1 MLRCWNDESKSVVH
15 KIAIKMNTTEV
26 IDSAINI
33 LAQNIVI
40 SNLIITVLGFP
51 AHKSVCWIVDT
62 PMTNFWNFDTQT
74 RFFQVSLNLNAFVGV
89 RTCHRKI
96 KLLSLYYEW
105 LPQQN
110 WICYHISGVVPFPG
124 NIRQLWIKCWSTWNH
139 EINKYHSIFS
149 MPHKDFIDTDTRYKN
164 QS

>member
-1 MLRCWNDESKSVVH
+1 MQFDVQMLAQCYKKIHAEINFYYFYCTVQLLNHTSKFYYWLRFLEYLVWYFLVIETTRYINQINLFIYVKSVVH

-62 PMTNFWNFDTQT
+62 PMTNFWNFWYRRD
-74 RFFQVSLNLNAFVGV
+74 FFKF
-89 RTCHRKI
+89 
-96 KLLSLYYEW
+96 KLKC
-105 LPQQN
+105 
-110 WICYHISGVVPFPG
+110 ICRS
-124 NIRQLWIKCWSTWNH
+124 
-139 EINKYHSIFS
+139 
-149 MPHKDFIDTDTRYKN
+149 
-164 QS
+164 